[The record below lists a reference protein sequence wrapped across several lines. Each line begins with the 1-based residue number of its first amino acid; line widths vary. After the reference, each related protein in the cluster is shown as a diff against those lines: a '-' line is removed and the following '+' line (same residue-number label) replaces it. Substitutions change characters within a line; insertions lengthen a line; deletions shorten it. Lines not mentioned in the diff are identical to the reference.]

1 MARLGIILILLLV
14 VTSCVRIPQDINLL
28 QSGPGGYSCSLAGT
42 HAAASGLT
50 AEGFTVTTWNICKG
64 CGRRWVEDL
73 RLLASHSDLLLLQEA
88 RMESHLKQLLQDS
101 DLSWSLAHA
110 FTLEGTPVGVL
121 TGARVMPLAAC
132 AQRIT
137 EPLLRVPK
145 TALVSYYALD
155 GSDQS
160 LLVVNMHGV
169 NFVPG
174 STELARQLH
183 AVQKVVFEHDGP
195 VIVAGDFNTW
205 SARRMAELQKLA
217 QRAGLQPVT
226 FEGSPSR
233 HFGRQLDHVY
243 YRGLVPQHAWVT
255 ALQSSDHYPLSV
267 TFKLDS
273 KI

>member
-1 MARLGIILILLLV
+1 VARFGIILTLLLALA
-14 VTSCVRIPQDINLL
+14 SCVRIPQDVNLL
-28 QSGPGGYSCSLAGT
+28 QSGPGGYSCDVAGN
-42 HAAASGLT
+42 HAAVSGLS
-50 AEGFTVTTWNICKG
+50 AKGFTLTTWNICKG
-64 CGRRWVEDL
+64 CGHGWVEDL
-73 RLLASHSDLLLLQEA
+73 RELASHSDLLLLQEA
-88 RMESHLKQLLQDS
+88 RMEASLKQLLRDS

-121 TGARVMPLAAC
+121 TGARAIPLAAC

-155 GSDQS
+155 GSDHS

-183 AVQKVVFEHDGP
+183 AVQKAVFEHEGP

-205 SARRMAELQKLA
+205 SARRMAVLRKLA
-217 QRAGLQPVT
+217 QGAGLQAVV
-226 FEGSPSR
+226 FEGSPSL

-243 YRGLVPQHAWVT
+243 YRGLTPQHAWAT
-255 ALQSSDHYPLSV
+255 TLQSSDHYPLSV

-273 KI
+273 ET